1 MLYKSSKRPIIEKN
15 SAQFKKKLKYH
26 GFPFRCFNLT
36 NLVSLTRDKKDW
48 SSTLPK
54 KGKGQS
60 LLFFPG
66 PGLEFSKLPAVI
78 LPPFSPVIYCIW
90 DKWGYTVIILH
101 DHHMTTVISTI
112 VTNDGRH

>member
-1 MLYKSSKRPIIEKN
+1 VRNLKKAQAPRLSISLFQFNQFSLFNKR
-15 SAQFKKKLKYH
+15 Q
-26 GFPFRCFNLT
+26 
-36 NLVSLTRDKKDW
+36 KDW

-66 PGLEFSKLPAVI
+66 PGLELSKLPAVI
-78 LPPFSPVIYCIW
+78 LPPFSPVTFTI
-90 DKWGYTVIILH
+90 VILH